1 MAGVCSCL
9 QLDAVNHFDQHP
21 MGHPKRKPTC
31 LAINPPEMQQSDGVR
46 MAPNCER
53 WIDVVK
59 FLELG
64 QRGPKA

>member
-1 MAGVCSCL
+1 
-9 QLDAVNHFDQHP
+9 

-46 MAPNCER
+46 GAPNCEQ